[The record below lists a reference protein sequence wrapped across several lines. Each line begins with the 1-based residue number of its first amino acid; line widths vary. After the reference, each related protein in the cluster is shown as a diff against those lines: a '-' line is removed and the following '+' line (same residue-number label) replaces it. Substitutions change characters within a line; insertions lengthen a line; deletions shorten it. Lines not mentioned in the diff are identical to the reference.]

1 MKMTKKTRRGAKIS
15 ERGRKFMAL
24 QGTKDKSPGGAG
36 YEPSNKSRADKWNEM
51 SDRIRRMNKGKQKD
65 QTEGVLTF
73 GSFTNQKIAII
84 EEWMNTLTEEDENPN
99 EGLGI
104 TGKYYRDI
112 HSVMNPHHERW
123 KTAYEG
129 RRALQKRRAP
139 KADIHRAFQHEREM
153 GKAHDDALNKVLS
166 TNKSFKQRLATRMD
180 FGHSHVKRFMHPVVQ
195 GLTTIT
201 GAAGFGAPG
210 LAYTPVAGAHMY
222 MYQRNRF
229 KAKSTRDVSKHFG
242 K

>member
-1 MKMTKKTRRGAKIS
+1 MKKTKSTRPIVADRV
-15 ERGRKFMAL
+15 RKLAAL
-24 QGTKDKSPGGAG
+24 RDKSDKSPGGAG
-36 YEPSNKSRADKWNEM
+36 YEPSNKSRSDKWNDM
-51 SDRIRRMNKGKQKD
+51 QDRIRQMNRGKKKN

-73 GSFTNQKIAII
+73 NSFTSQKSAIA
-84 EEWMNTLTEEDENPN
+84 EEWMNTLTEEDQNPN
-99 EGLGI
+99 DGIGI
-104 TGKYYRDI
+104 TGRHYKDI
-112 HSVMNPHHERW
+112 HSVMAPHHEKW

-139 KADIHRAFQHEREM
+139 KEEIHRAFQHEREV
-153 GKAHDDALNKVLS
+153 GKAHDAALKKVLS

-180 FGHSHVKRFMHPVVQ
+180 FGHQHVKRMMHPVVQ
-195 GLTTIT
+195 GAATMA
-201 GAAGFGAPG
+201 GAIGLGYPG

-229 KAKSTRDVSKHFG
+229 KAKSTRDVNKHFG